1 MIVTCE
7 ECSTQF
13 QLDDSK
19 VPARGIRV
27 RCSRCK
33 HAFLVQPPGLSP
45 SDRIQQA
52 AEDALSGDSSP
63 GPGATQD
70 LPNASDADDGG
81 PEADWEFNHDFGS
94 SEDGDEGGADRQVA
108 AREAIDDLLRP
119 NPAGS
124 STPELADGP
133 VPDLRAGFTPDLRE
147 DSTSDRDGSLEI
159 ESPSAPETEDASAF
173 EAPSARTGTPVTPVA
188 PVTPVEPAADEARAR
203 SDSPTAPVVLGS
215 IFSTPE
221 GLADRD
227 GAAARAAAA
236 SLDVDADS
244 PMAIRLGRIA
254 SAAGWLVTVALIGA
268 VVYGSFVPGAA
279 QSTAAGPA
287 RVADGME
294 AESVEGRWIENAL
307 AGPIFVVS
315 GTLRT
320 TGLSPVVVSLHV
332 QLLDERG
339 DVLDVPPA
347 PVGPALARRALRE
360 QDPAILTEAH
370 SRASRWLARVPI
382 AGGERRRF
390 QALFIDL
397 PPAAAAFRLAPAPLA
412 SIGTP

>member
-1 MIVTCE
+1 VIVTCE

-70 LPNASDADDGG
+70 LPNGSDADDGG
-81 PEADWEFNHDFGS
+81 SEADWEFNHDFGS
-94 SEDGDEGGADRQVA
+94 GEDGDEGGADRQVA

-124 STPELADGP
+124 STPELAHGP
-133 VPDLRAGFTPDLRE
+133 VPDLRAGSTPGLRE
-147 DSTSDRDGSLEI
+147 DSTSDRDGRLEI

-173 EAPSARTGTPVTPVA
+173 EAPSARTD
-188 PVTPVEPAADEARAR
+188 TPVEAVDEARAR

-215 IFSTPE
+215 VFSTPE
-221 GLADRD
+221 GLADGD
-227 GAAARAAAA
+227 EAAARAAAA

-268 VVYGSFVPGAA
+268 VVYGSFVPGAP

-287 RVADGME
+287 QVVDGME
-294 AESVEGRWIENAL
+294 VESIEGRWIENAL

-320 TGLSPVVVSLHV
+320 TGLSPVRVPLHV

-347 PVGPALARRALRE
+347 PVGPVLARRALRE

-370 SRASRWLARVPI
+370 GRASQWLARVPI

-390 QALFIDL
+390 QAVFIDL
-397 PPAAAAFRLAPAPLA
+397 PPAAAAFRLVPAPPA
-412 SIGTP
+412 STPGTP